1 MRLSATTATKSLT
14 TKTLIVAK
22 GDVDDDDCFY
32 TNASKS
38 KGI

>member
-22 GDVDDDDCFY
+22 GDGDDCFN
-32 TNASKS
+32 TNAGKS
-38 KGI
+38 KEI